1 MAMVMVMPMA
11 MGSLLLGSVLVVLV
25 LVLSVR
31 LDGGIMYDKV
41 CRCESMAFIKSTR

>member
-1 MAMVMVMPMA
+1 MVLDFVMVMPMA

-31 LDGGIMYDKV
+31 LDGGIMYDKD
-41 CRCESMAFIKSTR
+41 CGHDCFC